1 LTQFSQL
8 GLAAPIARAVNAK
21 GYVTPTPI
29 QVEAIPH
36 ILAGH
41 DLLGIAA
48 TGTGKTAA
56 FALPILHR
64 LLATPAKAEP
74 GSCRALILSPTRE
87 LAAQIA
93 ESFVAYGASTGLT
106 TVAIYGGVSMDKQL
120 KALRRGADILV
131 ACPGRLLDHVERG
144 TVRLDRASVLVLDE
158 ADHMLDLGFIPSV
171 RRIIR
176 ALPKV
181 RQTLFFSATMPPPIR
196 KLADEMLK
204 APKTVSVSPSATPP
218 ERINQSVLFVDGNA
232 KRRRLAE
239 LLRERPNNSRALVF
253 TRTKRGADKVVKDLC
268 TAGIDC
274 AAIHGNKSQGQRERT
289 LDAFKSGRAPVLIA
303 TDIAARGIDVSGIEL
318 VVNFDL
324 PHVPETYIHRIGR
337 TARAGAGG
345 IAIALCAPD
354 ERPLLKAIERMLGGP
369 ISARGEP
376 ERREAFAGTREPQ
389 RAAAIAHRPVA
400 RPHRQETA
408 RRDHHRAKPRRT
420 NVANPDGAGP
430 TIAEVG
436 FMNARTPPTPGEAY
450 LRRPAQTEQRA
461 PKRSVDIA

>member
-1 LTQFSQL
+1 LTQFSEL
-8 GLAAPIARAVNAK
+8 GLAAPIAHAVNAK

-29 QVEAIPH
+29 QAQAIPH

-74 GSCRALILSPTRE
+74 GSCRALVLSPTRE

-131 ACPGRLLDHVERG
+131 ACPGRLLDHMERG

-196 KLADEMLK
+196 KLADDMLK
-204 APKTVSVSPSATPP
+204 APKTVSVTPSATPP
-218 ERINQSVLFVDGNA
+218 DRINQSVLFVDGNA

-239 LLRERPNNSRALVF
+239 LLRERPNSRALVF
-253 TRTKRGADKVVKDLC
+253 TRTKRGADRVVKDLSA
-268 TAGIDC
+268 AGIDS

-303 TDIAARGIDVSGIEL
+303 TDIAARGIDVTGIKL

-369 ISARGEP
+369 VSGRAEP
-376 ERREAFAGTREPQ
+376 GGREASSGAREPQ
-389 RAAAIAHRPVA
+389 RSSANTHRPHA
-400 RPHRQETA
+400 RPHRQEPA
-408 RRDHHRAKPRRT
+408 RRDHRRAKTRRT
-420 NVANPDGAGP
+420 HAAAPDGAGP
-430 TIAEVG
+430 AIAEVG
-436 FMNARTPPTPGEAY
+436 FMSARTPPAQGEAY
-450 LRRPAQTEQRA
+450 LRRPAPTEQRA